1 MAPSDLPPVVRTVQ
15 EVRRHLEPLRAEGER
30 IGFVPTMGALH
41 QGHLSLVEACA
52 RECDATVVSI
62 FVNPT
67 QFGPHE
73 DYDKYPRTLEKDLEA
88 LAPWGVDLVFAPA
101 VEEMYPPGF
110 QTQVLVSGVT
120 ELWEGRSRPGHFAG
134 VTTVVAKLF
143 HIVQPHVAYFG
154 HKDYQQSVVVR
165 QMVRDL
171 NLPVEI
177 RVCPT
182 VREEDGLALS
192 SRNAYLS
199 PEQRQQALVLS
210 RSLRLAEQM
219 IQQGQRRTETI
230 LAEMKKLYDQQP
242 DVRLDYLAVVEPDS
256 LLPVEE
262 VTGPVVVLTAA
273 WVGQTRLIDNLRV
286 EP

>member
-1 MAPSDLPPVVRTVQ
+1 MPPAPSPPLVHTIQ

-41 QGHLSLVEACA
+41 QGHLSLVQTCA

-67 QFGPHE
+67 QFGPNE
-73 DYDKYPRTLEKDLEA
+73 DYDKYPRTLQQDLEA
-88 LAPWGVDLVFAPA
+88 LAPYGVDLVFAPA
-101 VEEMYPPGF
+101 VEEMYPQGF
-110 QTQVLVSGVT
+110 QTQVLVGGAT

-134 VTTVVAKLF
+134 VTTVVAKLLN
-143 HIVQPHVAYFG
+143 IVQPHVAYFG

-171 NLPVEI
+171 DMPVQI

-199 PEQRQQALVLS
+199 PEQRKQALTLS
-210 RSLRLAEQM
+210 RSLDLAREM
-219 IQQGQRRTETI
+219 IQQGRRRTAEI

-242 DVRLDYLAVVEPDS
+242 DVRLDYLAVVDPET

-262 VTGPVVVLTAA
+262 VAGPVVVLCAA

>member
-1 MAPSDLPPVVRTVQ
+1 MPPASPPLVHTIQ

-41 QGHLSLVEACA
+41 QGHLSLVETCA

-67 QFGPHE
+67 QFGPNE

-88 LAPWGVDLVFAPA
+88 LAPYGVDLVFAPA
-101 VEEMYPPGF
+101 VEEMYPQGF
-110 QTQVLVSGVT
+110 QTQVLVGGVT

-134 VTTVVAKLF
+134 VTTVVAKLLN
-143 HIVQPHVAYFG
+143 IVQPQVAYFG

-165 QMVRDL
+165 RMVRDL
-171 NLPVEI
+171 DLPVQI

-199 PEQRQQALVLS
+199 PQQRKQALTLS
-210 RSLRLAEQM
+210 RSLQLAREM
-219 IQQGQRRTETI
+219 IHQGRRRAVDI

-242 DVRLDYLAVVEPDS
+242 DVRLDYLAVVDPET

-262 VTGPVVVLTAA
+262 VAGPVVVLCAA

>member
-1 MAPSDLPPVVRTVQ
+1 MAPSALPPVVRTVQ

-41 QGHLSLVEACA
+41 RGHLSLVEACA

-88 LAPWGVDLVFAPA
+88 LAPWGVDLVFAPT